1 MELRSTVGLW
11 VTVRRYGLNV
21 SCPYRAPDK
30 SGSLATLGMTIEGEG
45 GLEKAVGLV
54 GGGGEGFD

>member
-11 VTVRRYGLNV
+11 VTVRRDGLNV

-30 SGSLATLGMTIEGEG
+30 SRSLATLGMTSKLGTTSKKEEDG
-45 GLEKAVGLV
+45 
-54 GGGGEGFD
+54 

>member
-11 VTVRRYGLNV
+11 VTVRRDGLNV

-30 SGSLATLGMTIEGEG
+30 SRSLATLGMTSKLGTTSKLGMTSKKEEEG
-45 GLEKAVGLV
+45 
-54 GGGGEGFD
+54 